1 MFFENGGRFVF
12 IQLIG
17 DSAEF
22 IWTWF
27 VAGIF
32 VPVIVEVSGM
42 FLGRIVVV
50 ATVAAAAVVSSI

>member
-12 IQLIG
+12 IHLIG